1 MKRVG
6 AFFIALAA
14 TFTIASGG
22 ADSAGSSPTGPSST
36 GSTPSQP
43 TVPSGGLSAPTNLT
57 VAVSGSTVT
66 LSWGGVSGAA
76 EYLVLVG
83 TKQGDSNFLSTNTT
97 HTNYTWTVG
106 SGTYYARVQA
116 KNGNT
121 TSSSSNEVNF
131 TIS

>member
-1 MKRVG
+1 M
-6 AFFIALAA
+6 
-14 TFTIASGG
+14 
-22 ADSAGSSPTGPSST
+22 
-36 GSTPSQP
+36 
-43 TVPSGGLSAPTNLT
+43 
-57 VAVSGSTVT
+57 T